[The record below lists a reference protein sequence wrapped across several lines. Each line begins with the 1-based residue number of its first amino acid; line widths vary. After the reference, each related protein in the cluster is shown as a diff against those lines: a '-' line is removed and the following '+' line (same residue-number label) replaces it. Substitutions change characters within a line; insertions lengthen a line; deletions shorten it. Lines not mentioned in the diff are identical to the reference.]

1 MQGNYPHRIGL
12 GNDSPE
18 NTIGKFGHL
27 AQAMLK
33 FGIEFIVLNNVRLGY
48 YPLDPRH
55 WDLSLYHSPKS
66 VPRKLEIAHRILL
79 GMRSNAELSDGRCQ
93 SNPAPP

>member
-1 MQGNYPHRIGL
+1 MQGDYSHRIGL
-12 GNDSPE
+12 GNDNPE

-48 YPLDPRH
+48 YPLDPCH
-55 WDLSLYHSPKS
+55 LNLPLGDTPDS
-66 VPRKLEIAHRILL
+66 VLRILKVTH
-79 GMRSNAELSDGRCQ
+79 RSFLAV
-93 SNPAPP
+93 

>member
-1 MQGNYPHRIGL
+1 MHGNYPHRIAL
-12 GNDSPE
+12 CNDNPE
-18 NTIGKFGHL
+18 NAIGKFGHL

-55 WDLSLYHSPKS
+55 WDLSLYHSAKS
-66 VPRKLEIAHRILL
+66 VLRILEVAHQSL
-79 GMRSNAELSDGRCQ
+79 LPSNQLQSSLTVAANRSQE
-93 SNPAPP
+93 